1 MTTAAQRLP
10 HYLKRF
16 AATQDY
22 SKYTAEDQA
31 AWRFIMRQNRAFFS
45 KHAVPIYLEGLK
57 RTGISLER
65 IPRIEEMDQC
75 LAQFGWGAVPVVGF
89 IPPSAFLEFQALG
102 ILPIACDMRT
112 INHVAYTPAPD
123 IVHEAAGHA
132 PILAYKAYAKYLH
145 SYAKMAQKAIQSIED
160 IRVYEAI
167 RYLSDIKEN
176 PDTAPGEITRA
187 EERLKAVTAAVS
199 YVSEGTKVARMA
211 WWTVEYGLVGT
222 VQKHLIYGAGL
233 LSSVGESQHC
243 LSDQVKKIP
252 LSVACVD
259 QSYDITEPQPQLF
272 VATDL
277 EHLVNVLIELEQTLS
292 YKLGGAAGLAVATKA
307 ETVNTVVL
315 DSGIEVSGI
324 VAEHDKDV
332 FFKMRG
338 PVHLAVNGKT
348 LARHG
353 RDRHEDGFSSPVG
366 PWEGAPD
373 PASLSDEALAKLGIR
388 KGQAGEIR
396 FKSGFVVKG
405 KVLSTLREKEKLICV
420 TFGDATVSRQ
430 GKIYFK
436 PEWGEFD
443 LAVGASIPSVYGG
456 PADRSVYE
464 DLDIGS
470 ATTNPGRTTPF
481 TPRELQTHDLYR
493 QLREIRESKDANPEA
508 KLAAVGQKA
517 ADDFSKE
524 WLVGIEVLE
533 LVRQRL
539 GKSPSDFPWAKR
551 LEESLRERGKGGAPE
566 SELVEKGLA
575 LLTTPD

>member
-1 MTTAAQRLP
+1 MSTAAERLP

-16 AATQDY
+16 AATQNYD
-22 SKYTAEDQA
+22 KYTAEDQA
-31 AWRFIMRQNRAFFS
+31 AWRYIMRQNRAFFS
-45 KHAVPIYLEGLK
+45 KHAVPIYVEGLK

-65 IPRIEEMDQC
+65 IPRIEEMDHC
-75 LAQFGWGAVPVVGF
+75 LSQFGWGAVPVIGF

-145 SYAKMAQKAIQSIED
+145 RYAQMAQKAIQSIED

-176 PDTAPGEITRA
+176 PDTKPEEITRA
-187 EERLKAVTAAVS
+187 DERLKAVTAAVS
-199 YVSEGTKVARMA
+199 YTSEGTKVARMA
-211 WWTVEYGLVGT
+211 WWTVEYGLVGD
-222 VQKHLIYGAGL
+222 VKHPLIYGAGL

-243 LSDQVKKIP
+243 LSPQVKKIP
-252 LSVACVD
+252 LTVNCVN

-272 VATDL
+272 VAQDL
-277 EHLVNVLIELEQTLS
+277 EHLVNVLYDLEKTLS
-292 YKLGGAAGLAVATKA
+292 YKVGGAEGLAVAKRA
-307 ETVNTVVL
+307 ETMNTVVL
-315 DSGIEVSGI
+315 DSGLEVSG
-324 VAEHDKDV
+324 VVEEHDQDV
-332 FFKMRG
+332 FFKMKG
-338 PVHLAVNGKT
+338 PVHLAVDGKT
-348 LARHG
+348 LPGHGKERHQN
-353 RDRHEDGFSSPVG
+353 GFSSPVG
-366 PWEGAPD
+366 AWEGSPD
-373 PASLSDEALAKLGIR
+373 PSALSDEALAKLGIK
-388 KGQAGEIR
+388 KGQAGEIK

-405 KVLSTLREKEKLICV
+405 KVLGTLREKGKLIVV

-430 GKIYFK
+430 GKTYFK

-443 LAVGASIPSVYGG
+443 LAVGAKIPSVYGG
-456 PADRSVYE
+456 PADRSVFE

-481 TPRELQTHDLYR
+481 TSRELATHDLYR
-493 QLREIRESKDANPEA
+493 QLREIREKKDGDVEA
-508 KLAAVGQKA
+508 KLASLGQKA
-517 ADDFSKE
+517 ADEFSKE

-539 GKSPSDFPWAKR
+539 GKKPSDLPWAKR
-551 LEESLRERGKGGAPE
+551 LEESLQARAKTKAPE

-575 LLTTPD
+575 LLSTAD